1 MASHA
6 WESGCGVDRNLDGAR
21 SRCLILG
28 GLLSVG
34 AGVTGLVSLL
44 RPRVRGAYLAI
55 GVAATAIGAIGL
67 LLCLFLFTTGMSP
80 RAIDPFYL
88 HHC

>member
-1 MASHA
+1 M
-6 WESGCGVDRNLDGAR
+6 
-21 SRCLILG
+21 
-28 GLLSVG
+28 
-34 AGVTGLVSLL
+34 TGLVSLL